1 MDNPINYWYQK
12 YLKEKQK
19 NEGVGRPVIS
29 DKELLDRA
37 IDFIVWREEENDYIC
52 EELHKIPEE
61 FKLCAEDCQNLDHWC
76 VLRFLMHYKPKED
89 ESER

>member
-1 MDNPINYWYQK
+1 M
-12 YLKEKQK
+12 
-19 NEGVGRPVIS
+19 GRPMIT

-52 EELHKIPEE
+52 EELHRIPEE

-76 VLRFLMHYKPKED
+76 VLRFLMHYKPQED